1 MFVAR
6 VTEQVLPSHGGNIMN
21 SGFTLLLVFG
31 IGVVTGL
38 RSMTAPAV
46 VAWAAHLGWI
56 NLHGSPLAFMGS
68 AWAVGI
74 FTLGALGEFVA
85 DKLPTTP
92 ARTAAVGLTARIV
105 IGLLTGACLAV
116 PGGAS
121 YWLGALIGAIGAIAG
136 AFGGYQAR
144 VRLVR
149 ALHVP
154 DAAIAIPEDLVAIGL
169 GLLLVSRF

>member
-1 MFVAR
+1 
-6 VTEQVLPSHGGNIMN
+6 MN

-38 RSMTAPAV
+38 RSMTAPAA
-46 VAWAAHLGWI
+46 VAWAAHMGWI
-56 NLHGSPLAFMGS
+56 NLRGSPLAFMGS

-74 FTLGALGEFVA
+74 FTFAAVGEFVA
-85 DKLPTTP
+85 DQLPTTP

-116 PGGAS
+116 AGGAS
-121 YWLGALIGAIGAIAG
+121 YWLGALIGAIGAMAG

-144 VRLVR
+144 ARLVR
-149 ALHVP
+149 GLHVP

>member
-1 MFVAR
+1 
-6 VTEQVLPSHGGNIMN
+6 MN
-21 SGFTLLLVFG
+21 SGFALLLVFG

-56 NLHGSPLAFMGS
+56 HLSGSPLTFMGS
-68 AWAVGI
+68 AWAVGF

-85 DKLPTTP
+85 DQLPTAP

-105 IGLLTGACLAV
+105 IGLLTGACLGIA
-116 PGGAS
+116 GGAS

-144 VRLVR
+144 IRLVR
-149 ALHVP
+149 GLHVP